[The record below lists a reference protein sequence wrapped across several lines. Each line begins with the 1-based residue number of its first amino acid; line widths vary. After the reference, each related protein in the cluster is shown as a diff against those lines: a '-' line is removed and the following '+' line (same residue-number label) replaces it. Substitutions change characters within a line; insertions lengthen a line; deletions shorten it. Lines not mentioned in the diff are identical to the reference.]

1 MENNLYQ
8 VIKKRFMDEINDSL
22 KRHPVYKTDVKAYG
36 KYHMGKER
44 PQIGVS
50 LYDTSATRINLSPDN
65 TFGTLMSMVTVS
77 KVGNHPGSSIEWIWE
92 DAYNISKWVNKE
104 DVTATRSADGTKFYT
119 SKKPLSKGAQN
130 PILLTDIGQ
139 VEVFINGV
147 RVLPR
152 GVDPVTGEV
161 ELTSITNPSDKV
173 EVSYFYKDVDR
184 PGFYFLEMIEQDSFI
199 ITPMYSEDGEVV
211 VEKTTGSEVTVQLK
225 ETPVLIDYVL
235 SLYTRTTPQSPLL
248 FLDRDVDYTITEDGV
263 VTFLQPVKA
272 GTTLYASYR
281 WQGDTLGPFS
291 IPTEYSY
298 NDKAIKGVVLAFGS
312 RRLKGDKMCVVLTSR
327 REKAAHVK
335 GGHYN
340 MTLGWKVFSRDPL
353 TTSEI
358 ADHLSSDIWVNRREL
373 LKNEG
378 ITIEECIPSNESESI
393 YDDATQAMY
402 FESNLSIEVMTE
414 WKKFIPYVIKLKKYT
429 YDVEAVEKIKKGIV
443 QEVRLFDAQSAPEFE
458 VHYPITTYPYLF

>member
-8 VIKKRFMDEINDSL
+8 VIKKRFMDELNDSL

-65 TFGTLMSMVTVS
+65 TFGTLMSMVTIT
-77 KVGNHPGSSIEWIWE
+77 KVGNHPGTSIEWVWE
-92 DAYNISKWVNKE
+92 DVYNISKWVNKE
-104 DVTATRSADGTKFYT
+104 NVTATLSSDRTKVYT
-119 SKKPLSKGAQN
+119 SKKPITKGAQN
-130 PILLTDIGQ
+130 PLLLTDIGQ
-139 VEVFINGV
+139 VEVHINGV
-147 RVLPR
+147 QILPR
-152 GVDPVTGEV
+152 SVDPLTGEV
-161 ELTSITNPSDKV
+161 QLTTIVNPSETV
-173 EVSYFYKDVDR
+173 EVSYFYKDVAR
-184 PGFYFLEMIEQDSFI
+184 PGFYFLEMEEENSFI

-211 VEKTTGSEVTVQLK
+211 VEKTTGSEVTVQLSQ
-225 ETPVLIDYVL
+225 TPVLIDFVL
-235 SLYTRTTPQSPLL
+235 SLYTRSSPRAPLL
-248 FLDRDVDYTITEDGV
+248 FLDRDVDYTVTPDGL
-263 VTFLQPVKA
+263 VTFLQPIQA

-281 WQGDTLGPFS
+281 WQGDTLGPFN

-312 RRLKGDKMCVVLTSR
+312 RRQKGDKMCVVLTAR

-378 ITIEECIPSNESESI
+378 ITIEDCTPSNESESV

-402 FESNLSIEVMTE
+402 FESSLNIEVMTE

-429 YDVEAVEKIKKGIV
+429 YDVEAVERIKRGRV
-443 QEVRLFDAQSAPEFE
+443 QEVSLYDAQDTPEFLVE
-458 VHYPITTYPYLF
+458 YPITTYPYLF